1 MPLISRMTGAS
12 STADGLRLGRRRFNI
27 LVGRALRRLPGPI
40 RDRLSNV
47 AIIVEEEPTA
57 EQLAEAGLSPGDTLY
72 GLYTGIPLTE
82 RTSAYGMVLPD
93 RITIFRRP
101 LLELCST
108 EAELMEEVRHT
119 VLHEIGHHF
128 GLSEQDLEDY

>member
-1 MPLISRMTGAS
+1 MTGAS
-12 STADGLRLGRRRFNI
+12 RTDRDERPGRRRFEV

-47 AIIVEEEPTA
+47 ALVVEEEPTPA
-57 EQLAEAGLSPGDTLY
+57 QLAEAGVGPGSTLL

-82 RTSAYGMVLPD
+82 RTTNYGMVLPD
-93 RITIFRRP
+93 RIIIFRRP
-101 LLELCST
+101 ILEMCRT
-108 EAELMEEVRHT
+108 EEELMDQVRRT

-128 GLSEQDLEDY
+128 GLNEAELAGF